1 MKPMVILLACL
12 VLIGSL
18 FAVTITTDTTLAG
31 DSAAILI
38 NASGVTLDCA
48 GYYVDTSIISNFGS
62 TTIKNC
68 WVKHYNAVYCEKNS
82 VITIVGDG
90 NTVQNSHLN
99 YRNTGAGDMC
109 SCPCYLNIGAGSN
122 NKILNVSGFWDTSA
136 CYGEFDLSVGTQT
149 NFQMVNTTWGGF
161 YPAGTIFNG
170 FSGIT
175 LDNSMNA
182 WSSTTAISATL
193 INGSTGVVL
202 RNLPEEIYSGHKDVE
217 VSNSAGVTIENSA
230 NVNVSASSSVTANN
244 VTTLM
249 LTASTPYSITNATTL
264 TLIDQNLIIC
274 PVATTF
280 KQGAVSSLT
289 IRNSTACAFEQMT
302 NATISLAS
310 SSGGTYYN
318 STIFAFSSDN
328 TSNGNTILQN
338 TIIPSS
344 TLHIY
349 GAGNAITSNLIKN
362 TTIGANWNF
371 QLDAGST
378 GNVFRNNI
386 FNASTKLVLNSNPN
400 DTSTNTAINNAYGNV
415 LNGAKSVY
423 GIVPFLD
430 AVTSKW
436 NTVLYYGDW
445 GTNVPYSVDAD
456 LTNLTDAHPL
466 TPFLANASASGLNV
480 TITSPADLSVITDSL
495 TFATTY
501 SITGGVNMTYCS
513 IFFQKQGTGF
523 YEILKYI
530 ACNSSSDTNTL
541 LGDGVYQVQVTAFD
555 SGGAQWDAHNF
566 TVAIAAP
573 GGGGGGLPPIVPIA
587 GNATNGTSTALDDV
601 IDEIGDSIDA
611 GTILDDLPMIID
623 NLVDALPNIPFLKW
637 LNDWL
642 KDCTFGIPNL
652 LWFLLAALLYI
663 WRQSQRPQ
671 TRMWQAL
678 TVAVIF
684 AVIVAYFTYRQYL
697 GSCGA

>member
-1 MKPMVILLACL
+1 MRPLVILLACL

-18 FAVTITTDTTLAG
+18 FAVTIITDTTLSA
-31 DSAAILI
+31 DSGSILI

-48 GYYVDTSIISNFGS
+48 GYFVDASIVSNFGS

-68 WVKHYNAVYCEKNS
+68 WVKHYNPVYCAAFS
-82 VITIVGDG
+82 TITLTGD
-90 NTVQNSHLN
+90 NNLVQASYLN
-99 YRNTGAGDMC
+99 YNKDLSGNMLCD
-109 SCPCYLNIGAGSN
+109 SVLNVGVGSN
-122 NKILNVSGFWDTSA
+122 NHIINLSGWIGSSQLYNADFVLT
-136 CYGEFDLSVGTQT
+136 VGTQS
-149 NFQMVNTTWGGF
+149 NFLLENVHWGGS
-161 YPAGTIFNG
+161 YTPSTTFNG
-170 FSGIT
+170 FSNIT
-175 LDNSMNA
+175 LDNS
-182 WSSTTAISATL
+182 WSTGFTT
-193 INGSTGVVL
+193 INGSTDVFIK
-202 RNLPEEIYSGHKDVE
+202 NAASGSSQLIT
-217 VSNSAGVTIENSA
+217 VSQSSFINIENSNRIFVVSSG
-230 NVNVSASSSVTANN
+230 NVVANN
-244 VTTLM
+244 ITTLS
-249 LTASTPYSITNATTL
+249 LNTSVPYTVTNATTL
-264 TLIDQNLIIC
+264 TLINQNLIIC

-302 NATISLAS
+302 NATIALTA
-310 SSGGTYYN
+310 SSGGTYFN

-328 TSNGNTILQN
+328 ASNGNTILQN
-338 TIIPSS
+338 TIIPAS
-344 TLHIY
+344 TLLIY
-349 GAGNAITSNLIKN
+349 GANNSVTSNLIRN
-362 TTIGANWNF
+362 NTIGSNWNF
-371 QLDAGST
+371 QLVAGSG
-378 GNVFRNNI
+378 GNAFRNNI
-386 FNASTKLVLNSNPN
+386 FNATTKLVLNSNPN
-400 DTSTNTAINNAYGNV
+400 GTSTNSVLNNAYGNV
-415 LNGAKSVY
+415 LQGSKSVY

-466 TPFLANASASGLNV
+466 TPFIANASASGLNV

-495 TFATTY
+495 TVATTY
-501 SITGGVNMTYCS
+501 SITGGVNYTYCS

-555 SGGAQWDAHNF
+555 SGGAQWDSHNF
-566 TVAIAAP
+566 TMAIAAP
-573 GGGGGGLPPIVPIA
+573 SGGGGGGLPTVPIA
-587 GNATNGTSTALDDV
+587 GNATNSTNTALDNVLDQ
-601 IDEIGDSIDA
+601 IGDSIDN
-611 GTILDDLPMIID
+611 GTILDDLPVIID

-637 LNDWL
+637 LNEWL

-652 LWFLLAALLYI
+652 LWFLLAVLLYI

-684 AVIVAYFTYRQYL
+684 AAIIAYFTYRQYL